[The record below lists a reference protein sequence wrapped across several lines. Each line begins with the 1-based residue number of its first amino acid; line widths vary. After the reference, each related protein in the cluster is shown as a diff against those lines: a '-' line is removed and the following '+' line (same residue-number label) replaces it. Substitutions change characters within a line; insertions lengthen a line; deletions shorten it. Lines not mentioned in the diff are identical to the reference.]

1 MRMRPVSRGAMAVVG
16 VAALAIALSGCTK
29 LLPSTPFSP
38 LAVRLDGS
46 SVEVV
51 WTPCKPELI
60 KSIKLVQVHGRLKA
74 LKPSDPV
81 LWQVTF
87 SPPVTAA
94 TFSIGSEIPGG
105 VVTVPFAGQVTTDP
119 SAYSV
124 IDIFR
129 TDSIAYEAV
138 FQVSLLGPDSVFF
151 QDRYMSKAEFARLSA
166 CPSK

>member
-1 MRMRPVSRGAMAVVG
+1 VAAVC

-51 WTPCKPELI
+51 WTWCKPELI
-60 KSIKLVQVHGRLKA
+60 KSIKLVQVHDRLKVEQ
-74 LKPSDPV
+74 PSDPV
-81 LWQVTF
+81 LWRVTF
-87 SPPVTAA
+87 SPPVTAE
-94 TFSIGSEIPGG
+94 TFTIGSEIPGG

-119 SAYSV
+119 SAYSE
-124 IDIFR
+124 IDMERSDGGGF
-129 TDSIAYEAV
+129 EAV
-138 FQVSLLGPDSVFF
+138 FQVSELGPDSVFF